1 MLFKKGIK
9 FFAAIGAVGL
19 ASLPQMPAQAASC
32 GYASHYGVGD
42 GYHGQRTASGE
53 VFNAYGNTAAHPYLP
68 LGTWLR
74 VTDQKTGN
82 SVIVR
87 INDRGPYAGGRVL
100 DLSYGAF
107 SQIRN
112 PSRGETYV
120 CFSRV

>member
-1 MLFKKGIK
+1 MLKKGISII
-9 FFAAIGAVGL
+9 AAIGSMGL
-19 ASLPQMPAQAASC
+19 ATLPQLPAQAASC

-42 GYHGQRTASGE
+42 GYGGQRTASGE
-53 VFNAYGNTAAHPYLP
+53 IMDPYAHTAASLEFP
-68 LGTWLR
+68 LGTRLR
-74 VTDQKTGN
+74 VTDQKTGQ

-112 PSRGETYV
+112 PGRGETYV
-120 CFSRV
+120 CYSRV

>member
-1 MLFKKGIK
+1 MLKKGISII
-9 FFAAIGAVGL
+9 AAIGSMGL
-19 ASLPQMPAQAASC
+19 ATLPQLPAQAASC

-42 GYHGQRTASGE
+42 GYGGQRTASGE
-53 VFNAYGNTAAHPYLP
+53 RMDPYAHTAASLEFP
-68 LGTWLR
+68 LGTRLR
-74 VTDQKTGN
+74 VTDQKTGQ

-87 INDRGPYAGGRVL
+87 VNDRGPYAGGRVL

-120 CFSRV
+120 CYSRV